1 MRVTISGHPG
11 SGTSTLVSGI
21 CQELEWNSLNGGD
34 IFRME
39 AKKRNLSLSEF
50 EKLCADD
57 PKVDESLDLELRQ
70 QMTKSSGVEVI
81 ESRLSGWWAYNLEL
95 DCVRIWLHAD
105 EKTRAERVMSRES
118 TSLSIAMHENKAR
131 SEVDRRRFNKMYGID
146 IEDMAPY
153 THIIDVSD
161 LDASQ
166 VLSNV
171 LSILEE
177 K

>member
-1 MRVTISGHPG
+1 MTISGHPG

-21 CQELEWNSLNGGD
+21 CQELEWKSLNGGD
-34 IFRME
+34 IFRIE
-39 AKKRNLSLSEF
+39 AKKRKLSLSEF
-50 EKLCADD
+50 EKLCAED
-57 PKVDESLDLELRQ
+57 PKVDESLDQELRQ
-70 QMTKSSGVEVI
+70 QMQDSNGVEVI
-81 ESRLSGWWAYNLEL
+81 ESRLSGWWAHNLEL

-105 EKTRAERVMSRES
+105 EETRAERVMSREG
-118 TSLSIAMHENKAR
+118 TSLSVAMYENKAR
-131 SEVDRRRFNKMYGID
+131 AEVDRRRFDKMYGID

-166 VLSNV
+166 VLSDV

>member
-1 MRVTISGHPG
+1 
-11 SGTSTLVSGI
+11 
-21 CQELEWNSLNGGD
+21 LN
-34 IFRME
+34 
-39 AKKRNLSLSEF
+39 
-50 EKLCADD
+50 
-57 PKVDESLDLELRQ
+57 
-70 QMTKSSGVEVI
+70 
-81 ESRLSGWWAYNLEL
+81 
-95 DCVRIWLHAD
+95 
-105 EKTRAERVMSRES
+105 
-118 TSLSIAMHENKAR
+118 IAMHENKAR

-166 VLSNV
+166 VLINV